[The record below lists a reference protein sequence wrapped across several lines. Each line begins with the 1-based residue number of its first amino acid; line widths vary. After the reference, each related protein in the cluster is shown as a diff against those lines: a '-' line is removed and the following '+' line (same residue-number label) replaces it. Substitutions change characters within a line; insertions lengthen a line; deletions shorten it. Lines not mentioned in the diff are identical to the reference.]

1 MPKGKISNFTSDR
14 LYKNNVSGNFFLR
27 NKNTIFIFLLFWA
40 VFSFISFWKNDWLRI
55 QFIPGC
61 VSKTKV
67 TASIP
72 FEYYS
77 KIRTKRLREQ
87 EKYQQGVP
95 FIIEKSKCN
104 HCIDM
109 LMFLDK
115 QINLVSL
122 EYLENDLE
130 IYAAELANKISEIY
144 SCKIEWYDVA
154 ELMRIKSDKDRTNA
168 IYGCIRSINEI
179 NDNGIIG
186 DDIQLDR
193 ELRNTVNTRTLFSFS
208 DGKHRNV
215 LKFSEAAKQLRSSIY
230 AMNLGDTVTSALFNI
245 ARLGIGANLSFDKSV
260 SNKNTESS
268 GVAREVKVKIKQD
281 SVILDRNDV
290 IDEESYERLFAY
302 SDALSKINDDGW
314 HGFNRSF
321 FTKAFIGFIFLLC
334 IALLTKL
341 FAKNWSYNGKLLLQM
356 GLLIS
361 FQLFA
366 MRSFVQLCE
375 LRAIYDNFNL
385 ISSIHMLFPFL
396 CASGISAL
404 IYNIPVAIISGAIVA
419 FFSSIMESKGAEFF
433 IVQTCMNLMFLMFLS
448 DIKFR
453 IKIVRAGILSG
464 VLSLLVVLA
473 KCLCAS
479 TQWKITAYQT
489 LFSFIACVSSA
500 IIVVV
505 IFPFFEQIFSV
516 CSNIT
521 LLELSDYNSPVL
533 KQLQVAAPGTY
544 NHSIAVS
551 NIAEQVAYS
560 TGADPVVCKV
570 GSLYHDIGKIGKAE
584 YFIENKSAQTNLHDQ
599 QTPYISALIVRNHVR
614 DGIKIAKKNKL
625 PSQIIEAIQQH
636 HGTTFVRYFYE
647 KAKQELLSSN
657 DGASLTGSSINDFLE
672 MKLDASAFR
681 YDGPRPRS
689 KENLIIMIADSI
701 EAASRSLKRVT
712 RQTVEN
718 LVNEIFDSKLADH
731 QLDEC
736 PVTLEEISAIRSVFV
751 NVMLSM
757 MHSRISYRDEIV
769 TDSLAT
775 S

>member
-1 MPKGKISNFTSDR
+1 MPKEKKSNFYSNR
-14 LYKNNVSGNFFLR
+14 YKDDIGGNFFLR
-27 NKNTIFIFLLFWA
+27 NKNTIFIFLFFWA
-40 VFSFISFWKNDWLRI
+40 VFSFISFWRNDWLRI

-87 EKYQQGVP
+87 EKYQQGVA
-95 FIIEKSKCN
+95 FVIDKSKCN
-104 HCIDM
+104 HCINM

-115 QINLVSL
+115 QLNSL
-122 EYLENDLE
+122 PHECLGNGLEA
-130 IYAAELANKISEIY
+130 YASELANKISEIY
-144 SCKIEWYDVA
+144 NCKIEWYDVA

-168 IYGCIRSINEI
+168 IYGCIRLINEI

-208 DGKHRNV
+208 DGKYRNV

-245 ARLGIGANLSFDKSV
+245 ARLGIGANLSFDKSIR
-260 SNKNTESS
+260 NKNTESS

-290 IDEESYERLFAY
+290 IDEESYDRLFAY

-321 FTKAFIGFIFLLC
+321 FTKSFIGFVFLLC
-334 IALLTKL
+334 IALLTK
-341 FAKNWSYNGKLLLQM
+341 FFVKNWSCNGKLLLQI

-361 FQLFA
+361 LQLIA
-366 MRSFVQLCE
+366 MRSFIQMCE
-375 LRAIYDNFNL
+375 LKTIYDNFDL

-396 CASGISAL
+396 CVSGISAL

-433 IVQTCMNLMFLMFLS
+433 IVQTCINLIFLTFFS

-464 VLSLLVVLA
+464 VLSSLIVLS

-479 TQWKITAYQT
+479 TSWKITAYQT
-489 LFSFIACVSSA
+489 VFSFFACVTSA
-500 IIVVV
+500 IIVTS
-505 IFPFFEQIFSV
+505 IFPFFEWIFSA

-533 KQLQVAAPGTY
+533 KQLQGAAPGTY

-551 NIAEQVAYS
+551 NIAEQVASS
-560 TGADPVVCKV
+560 TGANPVVCKV
-570 GSLYHDIGKIGKAE
+570 GSLYHDIGKIGKSG
-584 YFIENKSAQTNLHDQ
+584 YFIENKNVQTNLHDQ
-599 QTPYISALIVRNHVR
+599 QTPYISALVVRNHVR
-614 DGIKIAKKNKL
+614 DGVKIAKKNKL
-625 PSQIIEAIQQH
+625 PFQIIEAIQQH

-647 KAKQELLSSN
+647 KAKQELLSSVDSTSVTN
-657 DGASLTGSSINDFLE
+657 SSIEDFLE
-672 MKLDASAFR
+672 MKLDAAAFR

-689 KENLIIMIADSI
+689 KENLIIMMADSI

-712 RQTVEN
+712 RQTVED
-718 LVNEIFDSKLADH
+718 LVNEIFNSKLADH

-736 PVTLEEISAIRSVFV
+736 PVTINEISKMREEFI
-751 NVMLSM
+751 NVVSSM

-769 TDSLAT
+769 TESLTT